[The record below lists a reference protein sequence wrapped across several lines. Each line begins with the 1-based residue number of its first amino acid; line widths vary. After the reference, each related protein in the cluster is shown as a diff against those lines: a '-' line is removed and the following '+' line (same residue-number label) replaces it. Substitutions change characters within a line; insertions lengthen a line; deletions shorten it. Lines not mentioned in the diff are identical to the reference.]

1 MIDISFISGV
11 LLGACYGWLFT
22 RRMQRFVIGNKSG
35 QVPPASTY
43 SWGLI
48 VSFLGSYGL
57 LFAAFWLLLTY
68 ANINLALS
76 LMGFGLG
83 FGPVV
88 YLQVRRL
95 P

>member
-22 RRMQRFVIGNKSG
+22 RRMQRFVIGDKSG
-35 QVPPASTY
+35 KTPSPSKRP
-43 SWGLI
+43 WGLI
-48 VSFLGSYGL
+48 ISFLGSYGL
-57 LFAAFWLLLTY
+57 LFASLWFLLTY
-68 ANINLALS
+68 ANINLAIS

>member
-1 MIDISFISGV
+1 VIDISFISGV

-22 RRMQRFVIGNKSG
+22 RRMQRFVIGDKGN
-35 QVPPASTY
+35 QAPPASKY
-43 SWGLI
+43 PWGLI

-57 LFAAFWLLLTY
+57 LFAALWLLLTY